1 MEGKPRGL
9 GELLDRLERVTPE
22 LRGAPAEYR
31 ENLLNSLLSLVSEAR
46 VWGGGSEG
54 EGGKGIP
61 EADRKTAPFLHVR
74 IQPWLR
80 ELRRMVGEVSQTP
93 ALTFADDL
101 NDEQLKCH
109 LPVVNCRECGST
121 AWAGL
126 KRQRDSSVS
135 GNFEDFYPAFFGDD
149 PKVTFLFP
157 EEAGDRNRP
166 MESGISLLCPH
177 CLDLTERLDRE
188 NCPSCNGGGLI
199 RVFVSNQRTQG
210 GERVIARHDCPYCD
224 AENGLTIM
232 GSQAASLTSVMLAQ
246 LYSSGF
252 NDDKKL
258 LSFSD
263 SVQDAAHRA
272 GFFAARTYRSNLR
285 SAIQQCIQNGASGL
299 SLAELPRAFV
309 EYWSRMME
317 ENSYIA
323 TFLAP
328 NMHWFHDYE
337 HMRDHGELPG
347 GSQLR
352 GDVDQR
358 IA

>member
-188 NCPSCNGGGLI
+188 NCP
-199 RVFVSNQRTQG
+199 
-210 GERVIARHDCPYCD
+210 
-224 AENGLTIM
+224 
-232 GSQAASLTSVMLAQ
+232 
-246 LYSSGF
+246 
-252 NDDKKL
+252 
-258 LSFSD
+258 
-263 SVQDAAHRA
+263 
-272 GFFAARTYRSNLR
+272 
-285 SAIQQCIQNGASGL
+285 
-299 SLAELPRAFV
+299 
-309 EYWSRMME
+309 
-317 ENSYIA
+317 
-323 TFLAP
+323 
-328 NMHWFHDYE
+328 
-337 HMRDHGELPG
+337 
-347 GSQLR
+347 
-352 GDVDQR
+352 
-358 IA
+358 